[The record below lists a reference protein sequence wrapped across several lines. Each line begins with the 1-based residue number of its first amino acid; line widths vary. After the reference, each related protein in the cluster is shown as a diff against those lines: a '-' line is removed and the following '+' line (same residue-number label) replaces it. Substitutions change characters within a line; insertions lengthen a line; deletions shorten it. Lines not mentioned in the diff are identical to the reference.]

1 MGMGKTALLKLAYAN
16 VWLSLTASGFALAA
30 LFACGTKVD
39 AVALYLPFACTFV
52 VYTFD
57 KVLKWDPVADA
68 ANDPERSAFIG
79 TYRTP
84 LLVGGALCLLS
95 GGTLALFR
103 GWGVLALFL
112 APFPIAFA
120 YGTPVLPE
128 GFRYRRLKDITV
140 GKSLT
145 VALTWGVMG
154 VTLPLAASGT
164 PLRTALH
171 TALFAWLALRF
182 FVNTAFFDIGDVE
195 GDRQAGVRTLPVW
208 LGVEGT
214 YVWLFRVL
222 AGSLVAGLAAGA
234 LSPTRP
240 GAWVVVLASLAF
252 DHGYLS
258 RGREASRS
266 GGELGF
272 LCDVWADGMGVF
284 TALSVAFAWFFGR

>member
-16 VWLSLTASGFALAA
+16 VWLSLTATGFAIAA
-30 LFACGTKVD
+30 LFVHGTTLD
-39 AVALYLPFACTFV
+39 PVALYLPFACTFV

-57 KVLKWDPVADA
+57 KVVKWDPVADA
-68 ANDPERSAFIG
+68 ANDPDRSAFIG
-79 TYRTP
+79 TYRAP
-84 LLVGGALCLLS
+84 LLVCGAFCLLS
-95 GGTLALFR
+95 GGVLALLR
-103 GWGVLALFL
+103 GKLVLALFL

-120 YGTPVLPE
+120 YGTPILPK

-154 VTLPLAASGT
+154 VTLPLAASGA
-164 PLRTALH
+164 PLATWLH
-171 TALFAWLALRF
+171 TALFSWIALRF

-195 GDRQAGVRTLPVW
+195 GDKLAGVRTLPVW
-208 LGVEGT
+208 LGVDRT
-214 YVWLFRVL
+214 YAWLFRVL
-222 AGSLVAGLAAGA
+222 AGSLAAGLAAGA

-240 GAWVVVLASLAF
+240 GAYVVVLASVAF
-252 DHGYLS
+252 DHGFLT
-258 RGREASRS
+258 RGREASRC

-284 TALSVAFAWFFGR
+284 TALAVAFAWFFGR